1 MAFTEE
7 TLSFLMENHIM
18 DSREWFHKHK
28 AEYEEYVVRPM
39 AELYALIAPAM
50 LKIDPEFICIPQ
62 VGKSISRL
70 WRDTRMQKADLP
82 VYRES
87 IWGSFIREKYRGY
100 PSYWFAVSPGGVEWG
115 MGWYQAGNETMKALR
130 EKVLA
135 DDPEWLAA
143 DEAYRK
149 QKRLRI
155 GGETNKKSPFT
166 AQPENKRLWL
176 DQRNIYL
183 ESGLLPSLTFSDDLH
198 KRIIRDFRAVAPV
211 YRYFVNSTVRW
222 EW

>member
-1 MAFTEE
+1 MAFSER
-7 TLSFLMENHIM
+7 TLSFLMENHIT
-18 DSREWFHKHK
+18 DSREWFREHK
-28 AEYEEYVVRPM
+28 AEYEEYVVSPM
-39 AELYALIAPAM
+39 AELFGLIAPAM

-82 VYRES
+82 IYREY
-87 IWGSFIREKYRGY
+87 IWGSFVREKYRGL

-115 MGWYQAGNETMKALR
+115 MGWYNAASATMKALR
-130 EKVLA
+130 EKVLS

-149 QKRLRI
+149 QNMLRI
-155 GGETNKKSPFT
+155 GGETYKKSPFT

-183 ESGLLPSLTFSDDLH
+183 ESGLHPDLTFSEDLH

-211 YRYFVNSTVRW
+211 YRYFVNSAVRW

>member
-1 MAFTEE
+1 
-7 TLSFLMENHIM
+7 
-18 DSREWFHKHK
+18 
-28 AEYEEYVVRPM
+28 
-39 AELYALIAPAM
+39 
-50 LKIDPEFICIPQ
+50 
-62 VGKSISRL
+62 
-70 WRDTRMQKADLP
+70 
-82 VYRES
+82 
-87 IWGSFIREKYRGY
+87 
-100 PSYWFAVSPGGVEWG
+100 
-115 MGWYQAGNETMKALR
+115 MKALR

-155 GGETNKKSPFT
+155 GGETYKKSPFT